1 MKGYKQC
8 TSLQASACW
17 STLIIL
23 AHCIFTIMWRF
34 RRLSRELWIAYMTFL
49 FSPSNYTCLW
59 TVYKLWPFCTNDKI
73 YHGYFNPFLI
83 FLIWFCKTFSNAWNA
98 YFEYLHFSFIL
109 IFTVNYQ
116 FIWVYIVSRAKWK
129 FLTPADHTETHRL
142 LIMLTINQEKQ

>member
-23 AHCIFTIMWRF
+23 EKIAFSQLCEDFEDC
-34 RRLSRELWIAYMTFL
+34 LGNYELHIIFL
-49 FSPSNYTCLW
+49 FFPSNYTFLW